1 MTFIAPYYC
10 KVRRVST
17 TISAQSMMP
26 FPNID
31 PVFLRLGPLQFRWYG
46 LMYLIGLTTA
56 YFVIRA
62 RAAAR
67 GIAMTK
73 EQLYDLIVYGAVGVF
88 AGGRLGY
95 VLFYNLPYYLEHP
108 SKILAVWEGGMS
120 FHGGLLGVVVALL
133 FYCWRQGFPVYT
145 IADLVAITVPIGL
158 GFGRLGNF
166 INGELYGRPTDVTWC
181 MVFPSGGPECRHPSQ
196 LYEAAL
202 EGGLLFLVI
211 WWLGRRPRPP
221 GTLMWTFIMGYGLCR
236 IVVEFFRE
244 PDLHLGFIAGA
255 ITMGQVLSAPMV
267 LIGACMLAFGYL
279 NSFQNRAQTNT
290 R

>member
-1 MTFIAPYYC
+1 MRSKPSPSSVRDDAVEFRGCHGRRAHRHPVGKDVGGDYGQDDEDFHDVESIATMTFIAPYYC

-56 YFVIRA
+56 YFVIKA

-120 FHGGLLGVVVALL
+120 FSGGLLGGRWSLCL
-133 FYCWRQGFPVYT
+133 FAGGRAFRSIPLR
-145 IADLVAITVPIGL
+145 DLVAIQGSHRARVRPARQLHQRRLLWTADRRHVVHGCSEWRTGML
-158 GFGRLGNF
+158 G
-166 INGELYGRPTDVTWC
+166 I
-181 MVFPSGGPECRHPSQ
+181 
-196 LYEAAL
+196 
-202 EGGLLFLVI
+202 
-211 WWLGRRPRPP
+211 P
-221 GTLMWTFIMGYGLCR
+221 GATL
-236 IVVEFFRE
+236 
-244 PDLHLGFIAGA
+244 
-255 ITMGQVLSAPMV
+255 
-267 LIGACMLAFGYL
+267 
-279 NSFQNRAQTNT
+279 
-290 R
+290 